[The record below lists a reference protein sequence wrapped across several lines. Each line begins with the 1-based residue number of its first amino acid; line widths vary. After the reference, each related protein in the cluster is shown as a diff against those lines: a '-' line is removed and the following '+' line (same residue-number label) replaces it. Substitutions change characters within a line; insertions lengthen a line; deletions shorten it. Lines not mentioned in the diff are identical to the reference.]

1 MPLSGKRA
9 DRSPAQGNPSAGQE
23 GNRDFMT
30 SCHIAVC
37 DDQKSDREYVERLV
51 RKWAEAAGIPVRVET
66 FPSAES
72 FLFRYEEDKRCD
84 ILILDV
90 EMGSMDGVSLA
101 RMIRRE
107 NETIQILFLT
117 GYSDYI
123 AEGYEVAALHYLV
136 KPVKEEKLFSVL
148 DRALDKVRKNETVLN
163 LTSGGELVRIPIH
176 QLRYAD
182 VMGNYVTL
190 HAREDCTVKMTLG
203 ELEKQLDERFYRAG
217 RSVLVNLTYISRV
230 TKTEIRLSD
239 GTAIPLP
246 RGAYEGVN
254 RAIIQMR

>member
-1 MPLSGKRA
+1 
-9 DRSPAQGNPSAGQE
+9 
-23 GNRDFMT
+23 
-30 SCHIAVC
+30 
-37 DDQKSDREYVERLV
+37 
-51 RKWAEAAGIPVRVET
+51 
-66 FPSAES
+66 
-72 FLFRYEEDKRCD
+72 
-84 ILILDV
+84 
-90 EMGSMDGVSLA
+90 MDGVSLA

-182 VMGNYVTL
+182 VMGNYVT
-190 HAREDCTVKMTLG
+190 RCV
-203 ELEKQLDERFYRAG
+203 
-217 RSVLVNLTYISRV
+217 
-230 TKTEIRLSD
+230 
-239 GTAIPLP
+239 
-246 RGAYEGVN
+246 
-254 RAIIQMR
+254 